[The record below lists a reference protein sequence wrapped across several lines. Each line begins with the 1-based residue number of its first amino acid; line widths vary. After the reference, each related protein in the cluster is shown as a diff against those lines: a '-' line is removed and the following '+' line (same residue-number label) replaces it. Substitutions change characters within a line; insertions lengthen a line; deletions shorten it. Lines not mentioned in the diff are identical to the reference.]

1 MEVVRAHF
9 RPEFLNRLD
18 EIVLFR
24 RLQRSDM
31 AAIVEIQLAR
41 PAQAAGRP
49 EDRAGA
55 GPERLGLAGGR
66 GLRPASMARG
76 R

>member
-1 MEVVRAHF
+1 MRVVREHF

-31 AAIVEIQLAR
+31 AVIVDIQLAGLR
-41 PAQAAGRP
+41 RLL
-49 EDRAGA
+49 EDRKIGLELDDAA
-55 GPERLGLAGGR
+55 MELAGG
-66 GLRPASMARG
+66 ARATTPCMGPG